1 MATKKKIGVEHTMV
15 KIIHGERV
23 GKLGKLVVSCT
34 AVVFDEARQRVLL
47 TQRQDNQ
54 RWCLPGGHMEAGESA
69 AEACIREVW
78 EETGLRVDVERLVGV
93 YSTPDQLNEYADGTR
108 CQFVSLCFIVYP
120 TGGTLQLS
128 DETLAFGYFTLAEIE
143 HIDLME
149 SHAERLHDAFSGQQ
163 KAFIR

>member
-1 MATKKKIGVEHTMV
+1 MV

-34 AVVFDEARQRVLL
+34 AVIFDETRQRVLL

-54 RWCLPGGHMEAGESA
+54 RWCLPGGHMEAGERA
-69 AEACIREVW
+69 AEACMREVW

-93 YSTPDQLNEYADGTR
+93 YSTPNRLNEYADGTR
-108 CQFVSLCFIVYP
+108 CQFVSLCFIVHP
-120 TGGTLQLS
+120 NGGTLQLS

-143 HIDLME
+143 QIDLME
-149 SHAERLHDAFSGQQ
+149 SHTERLHDAFAGHQE
-163 KAFIR
+163 AFIK